1 MTEGN
6 VLFLICQPCEK
17 AGNADFGVK
26 LAART
31 KIGWY
36 ESLVPNK
43 QFDKWLGKHRKCAG
57 RGHPDHFMFA
67 HQFERDHDQEAVQE
81 AVKLA
86 LVKA

>member
-17 AGNADFGVK
+17 AGEADFGVK

-31 KIGWY
+31 KISWY
-36 ESLVPNK
+36 GHLVPLK
-43 QFDKWLGKHRKCAG
+43 QFDKWLEKHRNCAG
-57 RGHPDHFMFA
+57 RGHPDHFMLA
-67 HQFERDHDQEAVQE
+67 HQFERDHDQEALQG

-86 LVKA
+86 LVQ